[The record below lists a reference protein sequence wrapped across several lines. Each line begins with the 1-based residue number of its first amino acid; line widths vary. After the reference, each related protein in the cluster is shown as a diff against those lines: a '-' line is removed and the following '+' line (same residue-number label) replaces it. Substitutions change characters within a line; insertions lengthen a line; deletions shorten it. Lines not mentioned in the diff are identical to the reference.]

1 MKRLLRAILPPG
13 AVSRLI
19 SIRRRVDLTVA
30 WVIESV
36 FKPLPLRTQALTK
49 SRLGSTGLLDYPGG
63 SIRMVVDSEAEL
75 PRLRSC
81 FKEPET
87 VAWIERFVRTDD
99 VLFDIGAN
107 VGAYSLVANRATGGT
122 CTVYAFEPS
131 FSTFAQLSRNV
142 ALNGAEGRI
151 IPVLVALSDVNG
163 LVTFNYSTTDPGA
176 ALHALGESLDSI
188 GRSFRPVFSQPVLS
202 YRLDDFIAQ
211 FAVAPP
217 NHIKLDVDGVELKVL
232 RGASGVLANPLLRTV
247 LVEVEPARPERSA
260 IEELLAANNF
270 VVHGRYPHGPT
281 ADSTTNLL
289 FTRGVGPT

>member
-1 MKRLLRAILPPG
+1 MKRLLRAILPAS
-13 AVSRLI
+13 AVSGLVAV
-19 SIRRRVDLTVA
+19 RRGVDLTVA
-30 WVIESV
+30 WTAGALI
-36 FKPLPLRTQALTK
+36 KLLPLRTQAVTK
-49 SRLGSTGLLDYPGG
+49 GRLDSTGVLDYPRGP
-63 SIRMVVDSEAEL
+63 IRMVVDSEAEL

-87 VAWIERFVRTDD
+87 VAWIEEFVRSGD

-107 VGAYSLVANRATGGT
+107 VGAYSLVADRATAGR

-131 FSTFAQLSRNV
+131 FSTFTQLSRNV

-163 LVTFNYSTTDPGA
+163 LVTFNYSSIDPGA

-188 GRSFRPVFSQPVLS
+188 GRPFRPVFSQPVLC
-202 YRLDDFIAQ
+202 YRMDDFIAQ
-211 FAVAPP
+211 FAVAAP

-232 RGASGVLANPLLRTV
+232 RGASGVLANPRLRTV
-247 LVEVEPARPERSA
+247 LVEVEPARPERAA
-260 IEELLAANNF
+260 IEELLAANGF
-270 VVHGRYPHGPT
+270 AVHGRYPHGPT

-289 FTRGVGPT
+289 FTRGKGPA